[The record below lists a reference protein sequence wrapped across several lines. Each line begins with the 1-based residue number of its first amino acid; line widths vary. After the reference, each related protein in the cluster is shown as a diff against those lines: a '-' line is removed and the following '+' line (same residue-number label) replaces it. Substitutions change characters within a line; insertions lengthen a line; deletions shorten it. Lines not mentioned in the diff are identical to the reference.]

1 MCGRDELARE
11 ANDQER
17 DLAAATEELR
27 AVAALLRG
35 FVCELG
41 GLPPAEDVRARRLC
55 DFLGEAINQRAL
67 KDRRRDALEEDR
79 LRELGDVLNRLGQ
92 LPGGMPFEI
101 VLLQINRRL
110 DRLLVE
116 HADRGA
122 LLAGRVTHA

>member
-11 ANDQER
+11 ANDQEW

-27 AVAALLRG
+27 AVAAMLRG

-41 GLPPAEDVRARRLC
+41 GPVLGEDLGPRRLC
-55 DFLGEAINQRAL
+55 DFLGEAINLRAL
-67 KDRRRDALEEDR
+67 EGRRRDALEEDR

-92 LPGGMPFEI
+92 FPRGMPFEI

-110 DRLLVE
+110 DRLLIE